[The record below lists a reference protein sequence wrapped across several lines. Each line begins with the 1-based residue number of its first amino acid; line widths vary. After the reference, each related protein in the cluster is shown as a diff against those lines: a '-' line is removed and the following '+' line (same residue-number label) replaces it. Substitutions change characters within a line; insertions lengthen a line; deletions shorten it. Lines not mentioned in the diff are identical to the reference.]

1 MRFKMQDDCVYWRV
15 HLTVFGFS
23 AAGGIKKH
31 YPRGSDY
38 EVICA
43 GEERIFDIRCDVR
56 GRDNAS
62 TSTFKAF
69 ITLPPTSFTAM
80 QRGNIIK
87 YADVRREAYE
97 EDREGNDPKEDD
109 DDDDDDDEDISEVV
123 ASGPGLLREPRWRTI
138 DLKIRTTAPGA
149 RRRK

>member
-1 MRFKMQDDCVYWRV
+1 MHWKV

-38 EVICA
+38 EVVYA
-43 GEERIFDIRCDVR
+43 GEERIFDIKCDVR

-87 YADVRREAYE
+87 YPNVRREAHE
-97 EDREGNDPKEDD
+97 EDREGSDPEEDG
-109 DDDDDDDEDISEVV
+109 DDDEEMAEVA
-123 ASGPGLLREPRWRTI
+123 ASGPGLPQEPRWCTI
-138 DLKIRTTAPGA
+138 DLKIHTTAPAA
-149 RRRK
+149 RRRKLS

>member
-1 MRFKMQDDCVYWRV
+1 MQDTYVYRRV

-43 GEERIFDIRCDVR
+43 GEERIFDIKCDVR

-80 QRGNIIK
+80 ERGNIIK
-87 YADVRREAYE
+87 YANVRREAHE
-97 EDREGNDPKEDD
+97 GDREGNDPKEDD
-109 DDDDDDDEDISEVV
+109 EDDEDDDEDDDEMTEVP
-123 ASGPGLLREPRWRTI
+123 ASGPELLREPRWCTLN
-138 DLKIRTTAPGA
+138 LKIHTTAPGA